1 MKTFKFQGFILQ
13 SPFDFTSNLE
23 NKFSSLC
30 AECHA
35 TCGACF
41 TYLMPSTKDAAALHV
56 SCDTPH
62 CYINLS
68 HGGCSKLPHTKPIF

>member
-30 AECHA
+30 AECHV

-41 TYLMPSTKDAAALHV
+41 TYLMPSTKDAAACSMPAVTLHTV
-56 SCDTPH
+56 A
-62 CYINLS
+62 
-68 HGGCSKLPHTKPIF
+68 